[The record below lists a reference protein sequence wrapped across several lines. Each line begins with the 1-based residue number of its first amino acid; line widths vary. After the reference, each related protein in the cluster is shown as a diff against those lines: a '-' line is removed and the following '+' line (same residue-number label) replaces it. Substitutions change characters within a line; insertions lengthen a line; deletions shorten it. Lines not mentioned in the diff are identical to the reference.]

1 MSRFHIRS
9 FEALALLISGLP
21 QVTQSHLLIIYVS
34 HHLHDYC
41 YSQQSYVK
49 GPPPSSEMPNCL
61 YSSPHNNTAPI
72 TIHCP
77 THIAA
82 LPVAFSVLPHHH
94 MPTMSSLSPLA
105 SLLTFPTLS
114 SPQSM
119 DHLPTPLST
128 SSRKELYTN
137 AMAIHSTHGSGLFGH
152 LAIIMADA
160 NYTALTG
167 QAFIAPIH
175 PGDTP
180 IHAVAATNAQIME
193 TNHQFLADHSEHKLF
208 LMVSQELKKQ
218 LLAAIAT
225 IYLLPLQHET
235 LGFTTVLCAAM
246 LTHLS
251 ATYGVI
257 TPDQL
262 KDNCDKLEAPWNP
275 NDPIEGLWKC
285 IHECQHLATV
295 GGDPITALAT
305 VHSILDV
312 LEKTEIFA
320 DAIHDW

>member
-1 MSRFHIRS
+1 
-9 FEALALLISGLP
+9 
-21 QVTQSHLLIIYVS
+21 
-34 HHLHDYC
+34 
-41 YSQQSYVK
+41 
-49 GPPPSSEMPNCL
+49 
-61 YSSPHNNTAPI
+61 
-72 TIHCP
+72 
-77 THIAA
+77 
-82 LPVAFSVLPHHH
+82 
-94 MPTMSSLSPLA
+94 
-105 SLLTFPTLS
+105 
-114 SPQSM
+114 
-119 DHLPTPLST
+119 
-128 SSRKELYTN
+128 
-137 AMAIHSTHGSGLFGH
+137 MAIHSTHGSGLFGH

-160 NYTALTG
+160 DYTALTG

-275 NDPIEGLWKC
+275 NDPIEGLWEC

-295 GGDPITALAT
+295 GGDPITAPAT

-312 LEKTEIFA
+312 LEKTGIFA
-320 DAIHDW
+320 DAIHDWQKHPLGEWTLDNFCTDFTTAKKECLHLLTAQNAGFHGANNTSEITLPSTDLAKITITTATPSDGVSSTMMYYCWMHGLGTNHDHTGITYKNKAEEHQDNAMVTNF

>member
-1 MSRFHIRS
+1 
-9 FEALALLISGLP
+9 
-21 QVTQSHLLIIYVS
+21 
-34 HHLHDYC
+34 
-41 YSQQSYVK
+41 
-49 GPPPSSEMPNCL
+49 MPNCL

-82 LPVAFSVLPHHH
+82 FRLLFSVLPQPPYAHHEFTVPFGLTAH
-94 MPTMSSLSPLA
+94 FPHPVLTPVNGPPTNSSLH
-105 SLLTFPTLS
+105 LLK
-114 SPQSM
+114 
-119 DHLPTPLST
+119 
-128 SSRKELYTN
+128 KELYTN

-275 NDPIEGLWKC
+275 NDPIEGLWEC

-312 LEKTEIFA
+312 LEKTGIFA